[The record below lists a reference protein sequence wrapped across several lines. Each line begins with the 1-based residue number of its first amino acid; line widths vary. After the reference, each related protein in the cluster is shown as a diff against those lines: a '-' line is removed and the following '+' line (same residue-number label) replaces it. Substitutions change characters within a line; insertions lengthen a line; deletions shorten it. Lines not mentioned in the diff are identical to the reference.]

1 MRENDARL
9 ARGWPHDVP
18 AIRRVRTGDSDGD
31 GRLRW
36 SWWADSLRNINPDC
50 YAPSRSP
57 NQFYLARVI
66 ASDVLDQ
73 LDE

>member
-1 MRENDARL
+1 MTRVSHEGGRATFLRF
-9 ARGWPHDVP
+9 
-18 AIRRVRTGDSDGD
+18 VRTEDSGAAMVGCD
-31 GRLRW
+31 GRGGPIHFATSIPIVTLR
-36 SWWADSLRNINPDC
+36 A
-50 YAPSRSP
+50 SP